1 MECQEA
7 SLSNDS
13 DSLSITGQ
21 IVVKDEDSTSPAI
34 KTEFTIQFSAKD
46 ASRLG
51 FKAQAKDAFSVEK
64 GTNYFSINYDS
75 AVDEEIYGMG
85 LQYSEWDFKGK
96 SIPLISTEA
105 GVGRGL

>member
-1 MECQEA
+1 MVAGNIQNFPEMKTRSQRMECQEA

-51 FKAQAKDAFSVEK
+51 FKA
-64 GTNYFSINYDS
+64 
-75 AVDEEIYGMG
+75 
-85 LQYSEWDFKGK
+85 
-96 SIPLISTEA
+96 
-105 GVGRGL
+105 

>member
-51 FKAQAKDAFSVEK
+51 FKA
-64 GTNYFSINYDS
+64 
-75 AVDEEIYGMG
+75 
-85 LQYSEWDFKGK
+85 
-96 SIPLISTEA
+96 
-105 GVGRGL
+105 